1 MGQYAAVAAVLV
13 LLAGAFAPLGA
24 TATVPQT
31 DSGGTGDVA
40 STDAAPQG
48 ADGPQSATVSGAS
61 TGRQSAES
69 EMAPGQRL
77 AGSIG
82 AHRAELEGDVET
94 RRLTIRLEGAATADA
109 ETSIVADRV
118 AEIEVRIDALEA
130 RLAALEAARENGSMS
145 AGEYRAR
152 RAIVAAE
159 AEGLLAQLEDAESV
173 TVSLSTSLL
182 LEYDLELV
190 EIRSL
195 ADRARELTADG
206 IRL

>member
-1 MGQYAAVAAVLV
+1 MDQYAAVAAVLV
-13 LLAGAFAPLGA
+13 LLAGALAPIGA

-40 STDAAPQG
+40 STDPAPQA
-48 ADGPQSATVSGAS
+48 ADGPQSATASGAP
-61 TGRQSAES
+61 TVRQSAES

-94 RRLTIRLEGAATADA
+94 RRLAIRLEGAATADA
-109 ETSIVADRV
+109 EASIVADRV

-159 AEGLLAQLEDAESV
+159 AEGLLAQLKDAESV

-182 LEYDLELV
+182 LEYDLELE

-195 ADRARELTADG
+195 ADRARALADAS